1 MSMAKKNDFFKI
13 WEKQLNDVRLLLK
26 YLHTYPIILEEL
38 RINNLI
44 SPESLIQSQLD
55 WINLYDKYDGLE
67 KEFFKKHWVPI
78 QIDQYDYFIDMSDPN
93 YPILNYYYKSTLPYK
108 YTRKN
113 LFDSINDLLL
123 LDHENSNLI
132 YHSWEHGFELIC
144 KGMK

>member
-1 MSMAKKNDFFKI
+1 MAKKNDFFKI
-13 WEKQLNDVRLLLK
+13 WEKQLKDVSLLLK

-38 RINNLI
+38 RMDNLI
-44 SPESLIQSQLD
+44 SPENLIQSQLD
-55 WINLYDKYDGLE
+55 WINLYDKYAGLE

-78 QIDQYDYFIDMSDPN
+78 QIDQYDYFIDISDPN
-93 YPILNYYYKSTLPYK
+93 YPILNYYYKSNLPYK

-123 LDHENSNLI
+123 LDYENSNLI

>member
-1 MSMAKKNDFFKI
+1 MTDIVEFKTK
-13 WEKQLNDVRLLLK
+13 WDKQLKDVSAILK
-26 YLHTYPIILEEL
+26 YLHTYPDLLKEIKAEDLIL
-38 RINNLI
+38 
-44 SPESLIQSQLD
+44 PEVLIQSQID
-55 WINLYDKYDGLE
+55 WINLYNQYEGLE
-67 KEFFKKHWVPI
+67 KEFFKTHWVPI
-78 QIDQYDYFIDMSDPN
+78 QSGQYDYFIDMSDPN